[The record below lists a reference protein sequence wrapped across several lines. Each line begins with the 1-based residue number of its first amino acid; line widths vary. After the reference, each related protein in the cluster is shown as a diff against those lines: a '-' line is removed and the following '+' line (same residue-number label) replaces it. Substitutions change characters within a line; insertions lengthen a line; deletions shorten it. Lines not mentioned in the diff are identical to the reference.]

1 MYFGS
6 YGLYLLISLPA
17 LILGLWAQAKV
28 QGAYKKYSQVRT
40 ANGMTGADVARH
52 ILDSNGLSDV
62 EIKQTGGTL
71 SDNYDPRKRTLNL
84 SQGVFQGNSIAAAG
98 IAAHESGHALQH
110 KESYGPLKIRS
121 FMIPTVQLG
130 SWLGPVL
137 FFIGYFFS
145 NYNLALIG
153 VILFAGIAI
162 FSIVTIPVEIDASKR
177 AKTVL
182 AGQGILYGG
191 EMEGVN
197 KVLDAAAWT
206 YVAAAVQAISTVLYY
221 VLLLGGRS
229 SRRR

>member
-1 MYFGS
+1 MYLGS

-28 QGAYKKYSQVRT
+28 QGAYKKYAKVRT

-153 VILFAGIAI
+153 VILFAGIAV
-162 FSIVTIPVEIDASKR
+162 FSIVTIPVELDASKR
-177 AKTVL
+177 AKSVL
-182 AGQGILYGG
+182 SSEGILYGG

-206 YVAAAVQAISTVLYY
+206 YVAAAIQAISTVLYY
-221 VLLLGGRS
+221 VLLLSGRS

>member
-1 MYFGS
+1 MYLGG

-52 ILDSNGLSDV
+52 ILNDNGLSDV
-62 EIKQTGGTL
+62 EVKQTGGTL

-84 SQGVFQGNSIAAAG
+84 SSGVYQGNSLASAG
-98 IAAHESGHALQH
+98 VAAHESGHAIQH

-121 FMIPTVQLG
+121 LIIPTVQIG
-130 SWLGPVL
+130 SWLGPII
-137 FFIGYFFS
+137 FFIGYFFA
-145 NYNLALIG
+145 NDTLATVGL
-153 VILFAGIAI
+153 ILFASIAV
-162 FSIVTIPVEIDASKR
+162 FSIVTIPVELDASKR
-177 AKTVL
+177 AKAILVNE
-182 AGQGILYGG
+182 GILYSN
-191 EMEGVN
+191 EIEGVS

-206 YVAAAVQAISTVLYY
+206 YVAAAAQAISTVLYY
-221 VLLLGGRS
+221 VLLLSGRS

>member
-28 QGAYKKYSQVRT
+28 QGSYKKYSQVRT
-40 ANGMTGADVARH
+40 SNGMTGADVARH
-52 ILDSNGLSDV
+52 ILNSNGLSDV
-62 EIKQTGGTL
+62 EIKETGGTL
-71 SDNYDPRKRTLNL
+71 SDNYDPRNKTLNL
-84 SQGVFQGNSIAAAG
+84 SKGVYEGNSIAAAG
-98 IAAHESGHALQH
+98 IAAHESGHAIQH
-110 KESYGPLKIRS
+110 KDSYGPLKLRS

-137 FFIGYFFS
+137 FFVGYLFS

-153 VILFAGIAI
+153 VILFAGIAV
-162 FSIVTIPVEIDASKR
+162 FSIITVPVEIDASKR
-177 AKTVL
+177 AKEVL
-182 AGQGILYGG
+182 SGQGILYGG

-206 YVAAAVQAISTVLYY
+206 YVAAAIQAISTVLYY

>member
-1 MYFGS
+1 MYLGG

-40 ANGMTGADVARH
+40 ANGMNGADVARH
-52 ILDSNGLSDV
+52 ILNANGLSDV

-84 SQGVFQGNSIAAAG
+84 SSGVYQGNSLASAG
-98 IAAHESGHALQH
+98 VAAHESGHAIQH

-130 SWLGPVL
+130 SWLGPII

-145 NYNLALIG
+145 NDNLAIIG
-153 VILFAGIAI
+153 LALFSAVAL
-162 FSIVTIPVEIDASKR
+162 FSILTIPVELDASKR
-177 AKTVL
+177 AKAILVNE
-182 AGQGILYGG
+182 GILYSN
-191 EMEGVN
+191 EIEGVN

-206 YVAAAVQAISTVLYY
+206 YVAAAAQAISTVLYY
-221 VLLLGGRS
+221 ILLLGGRS

>member
-1 MYFGS
+1 MYLGG

-52 ILDSNGLSDV
+52 ILNDNDLSDV
-62 EIKQTGGTL
+62 EVKQTGGTL

-84 SQGVFQGNSIAAAG
+84 SSGVYQGNSLASAG
-98 IAAHESGHALQH
+98 VAAHESGHAIQH

-121 FMIPTVQLG
+121 LMIPTVQIG
-130 SWLGPVL
+130 SWLGPII
-137 FFIGYFFS
+137 FFVGYFFA
-145 NYNLALIG
+145 NDTLATVGL
-153 VILFAGIAI
+153 ILFASIAV
-162 FSIVTIPVEIDASKR
+162 FSIVTIPVELDASKR
-177 AKTVL
+177 AKVIL
-182 AGQGILYGG
+182 VNEGILYSN
-191 EMEGVN
+191 EIEGVS

-206 YVAAAVQAISTVLYY
+206 YVAAAAQAISTVLYY
-221 VLLLGGRS
+221 VLLLSGRS

>member
-1 MYFGS
+1 MYLGG

-52 ILDSNGLSDV
+52 ILNDNDLSDV
-62 EIKQTGGTL
+62 EVKQTGGTL

-84 SQGVFQGNSIAAAG
+84 SSGVYQGNSLASAG
-98 IAAHESGHALQH
+98 VAAHESGHAIQH

-121 FMIPTVQLG
+121 LMIPTVQIG
-130 SWLGPVL
+130 SWLGPII
-137 FFIGYFFS
+137 FFVGYFFA
-145 NYNLALIG
+145 NDTLATVGL
-153 VILFAGIAI
+153 ILFASIAV
-162 FSIVTIPVEIDASKR
+162 FSIVTIPVELDASKR
-177 AKTVL
+177 AKAILVNE
-182 AGQGILYGG
+182 GILYSN
-191 EMEGVN
+191 EIEGVS

-206 YVAAAVQAISTVLYY
+206 YVAAAAQAISTVLYY
-221 VLLLGGRS
+221 VLLLSGRS